1 MAALIDQNG
10 CGDLIPHRL
19 GDGVVVHVRPI
30 CRADGDRLRRMFTR
44 LSPTTIYLRFFSPLT
59 ELHDSVVE
67 HFTAVDHDRREAVVA
82 LDGDE
87 IVGVARYDGTS
98 TPGEA
103 ELAVTVEDAWQHRGL
118 GKLLVSLL
126 TNEATAHGF
135 DAFAASMLPDNR
147 VALSMLHRLAPGT
160 RATLASGAYEAT
172 IDLRG
177 AARRSAPRVRSISD
191 AVDEAQA

>member
-10 CGDLIPHRL
+10 CGDLIPYRL
-19 GDGVVVHVRPI
+19 GEGTVVHVRPI
-30 CRADGDRLRRMFTR
+30 CQADGDRLRRMFTR

-67 HFTAVDHDRREAVVA
+67 HFTTVDHDRREAIVA

-98 TPGEA
+98 KPGEA
-103 ELAVTVEDAWQHRGL
+103 EIAVTVEDAWQHRGL

-126 TNEATAHGF
+126 TNEATSHGF

-147 VALSMLHRLAPGT
+147 VALAMLHRLAPGT
-160 RATLASGAYEAT
+160 RATLESGAYEAT

-177 AARRSAPRVRSISD
+177 NARRSAPRVPSVSD
-191 AVDEAQA
+191 AVNEAQS

>member
-10 CGDLIPHRL
+10 CGDLIPYRL
-19 GDGVVVHVRPI
+19 GDGTVVHVRPI

-44 LSPTTIYLRFFSPLT
+44 LSPTTIYLRFFSPVKQ
-59 ELHDSVVE
+59 LHDSVVE
-67 HFTAVDHDRREAVVA
+67 HLTVVDHDRREALVA

-103 ELAVTVEDAWQHRGL
+103 EIAVTVEDAWQHRGL

-126 TNEATAHGF
+126 TREATGHGF

-147 VALSMLHRLAPGT
+147 IALSMLHRLAPGS
-160 RATLASGAYEAT
+160 RATLAHGSYEAT
-172 IDLRG
+172 IDLRDSPR
-177 AARRSAPRVRSISD
+177 ASAHRVRAIGD
-191 AVDEAQA
+191 AVNEPQT